1 MASPPRSALD
11 DELPYELGKSSGGS
25 DVPESLRAGPRVE
38 RWTCSPYCHTRRA
51 YDQPPAQTGDCPF
64 LELTPVTD
72 TPSDASTMPSTP
84 WHGYGSRFK
93 AMPTFFY
100 FIAFCYIIDSPKQH
114 FQPAYGMYASISF
127 RRGPPLAISVAC
139 ITAARAFSNLTD
151 DTNYCPTSVL
161 WCRSYGWVTPF
172 PPTH

>member
-25 DVPESLRAGPRVE
+25 DVPESLRGGPRVE

-72 TPSDASTMPSTP
+72 TPSDASTMPLTP
-84 WHGYGSRFK
+84 WYGYGSRFK

-100 FIAFCYIIDSPKQH
+100 FIAFCYIIDSPNI
-114 FQPAYGMYASISF
+114 ISNQLTACTPPF
-127 RRGPPLAISVAC
+127 RFGVGHRLPFRPAC
-139 ITAARAFSNLTD
+139 ITAAHAFSHLTN

-161 WCRSYGWVTPF
+161 WCRLYGWVTPF